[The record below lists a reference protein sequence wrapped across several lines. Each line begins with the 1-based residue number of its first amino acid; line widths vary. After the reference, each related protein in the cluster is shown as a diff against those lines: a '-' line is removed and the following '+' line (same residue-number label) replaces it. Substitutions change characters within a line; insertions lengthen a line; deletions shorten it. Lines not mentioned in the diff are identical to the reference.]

1 MVAQDFDGFA
11 AQLLSERKKA
21 GFPPF
26 GYHAI
31 LRVASKDEK
40 QLWRFLTKSRD
51 LITTSDKSKIEVY
64 DAVPSAVYKVAGMFR
79 GQILLQSKNRKVLQR
94 FLSAWLPMLE
104 NMRDGKVRFS
114 LDIDPVEL

>member
-1 MVAQDFDGFA
+1 
-11 AQLLSERKKA
+11 
-21 GFPPF
+21 
-26 GYHAI
+26 
-31 LRVASKDEK
+31 
-40 QLWRFLTKSRD
+40 
-51 LITTSDKSKIEVY
+51 KIEVY